1 MCISNRLN
9 LLETMDSSINNKIS
23 EIEDKLK
30 MIYIDKMCEKDIDK
44 LLLIYVNL
52 KKIIIQLNQDLKEI
66 FSLADLSKT

>member
-66 FSLADLSKT
+66 FSLADLSKK